1 MHAVASSVRPPLK
14 WAGGKRQLLPALSS
28 FFPQQFA
35 RYVEPFVGS
44 GAVFFHLASSG
55 ALGPRPALLAD
66 VNADLIGC
74 YRVLRDSV
82 ERVIAALRELEREH
96 RRDGDACYYAVRDTR
111 FNPRRA
117 ALFAR
122 LDPAA
127 AASRYPAD
135 LAAMLIF
142 LNRTG
147 FNGLYRLNR
156 RGLFNVPAGRYDEPR
171 ICDADH
177 LRDVAR
183 TFARPGTAIEYRAF
197 DETLEDAGAGDFVYC
212 DPPYAPL
219 SRTASFAHYT
229 AGGFGPFDQR
239 RLQQAVVSACRRG
252 ARVLLSNSSAL
263 EIVALYSSR
272 AARDAGLVVTR
283 VPARRAINSRA
294 SARGPVDELIV
305 SNVPERPRSD
315 ALEALGR
322 TRPAMLK
329 VGLNSLDRSSA
340 DGEPGRRTRRTCAL
354 PQAPATQTSLRQ
366 LGQAKASRRSETNDT

>member
-28 FFPQQFA
+28 FFPQQFT

-44 GAVFFHLASSG
+44 GAVFFHLASRG
-55 ALGPRPALLAD
+55 ALEGRRAVLAD

-82 ERVIAALRELEREH
+82 ERVIAALRALEREH
-96 RRDGDACYYAVRDTR
+96 RRDGDACYYAVRDSR

-127 AASRYPAD
+127 AAHEYPAD

-171 ICDADH
+171 ICDAGH

-183 TFARPGTAIEYRAF
+183 TFARTGTAIEYRAF
-197 DETLEDAGAGDFVYC
+197 DETLEETGSGDFVYC

-219 SRTASFAHYT
+219 SRTASFAQYT

-239 RLQQAVVSACRRG
+239 RLQQAVVRACGRG
-252 ARVLLSNSSAL
+252 ARVLLSNSTAP

-272 AARDAGLVVTR
+272 EAREAGLVVTR
-283 VPARRAINSRA
+283 VPARRAINSRS

-305 SNVPERPRSD
+305 SNVPPASRTD
-315 ALEALGR
+315 VLEALRG
-322 TRPAMLK
+322 TRPPMLK
-329 VGLNSLDRSSA
+329 VGIRSVERLARKSA
-340 DGEPGRRTRRTCAL
+340 SARRRV
-354 PQAPATQTSLRQ
+354 
-366 LGQAKASRRSETNDT
+366 